1 MRRTGQGVTP
11 SRSRRRKPS
20 LARRLLLIAAVVVGA
35 GVVLGLVFAGSPTTI
50 AKGVRIDGIDVG
62 GLEATQRAG
71 PALPEV
77 GRLAQQP
84 IVFVAA
90 GKRFS
95 IAPTQLG
102 VEPDWHA
109 AIDAA
114 QRQGN
119 GFGPL
124 RGFRRIGVDV
134 FGADVTPPTRVFHGA
149 LQYELRQ
156 IAKAVDRKSR
166 SAAIVRHGLNV
177 VVVPARA
184 GHVLD
189 RAAAATT
196 IVESLAS
203 LNRSAGPVPLPL
215 RVDAPRVRAAALAP
229 VVAQARVA
237 LSGPVALQLGEKRWL
252 IQPQRLARLLELPSD
267 GQTALQIGGP
277 EAELWLK
284 RIGRGVESPPKNAT
298 FAVHGSH
305 IAVVP
310 AKPGLRLDT
319 AAAAAAVLAAAL
331 HTRPDRRVTVLPVHE
346 QQAKLTTEDAAALGI
361 HGVVSTY
368 TTVFGGIA
376 NRIHNVEL
384 VAHLVDDKLISPGE
398 EFSFNK
404 TTGARTAAKGF
415 LEAPVIINGE
425 VTTGLGGGV
434 CQVSTTVFNAA
445 YEAGLQD
452 HRADESRA
460 LHQPLPAG
468 PRRDRRLP
476 RRRSPVHQR
485 HGPLA
490 AAPHLRQLR
499 LADRRPLR
507 DADAP
512 EGREPDRAA
521 RRARQG
527 ADQEDDRQDAEA
539 GGEGHRRSR
548 RAGDDDERDARRL
561 RAPAASSSTTT
572 CSTRRTAPRRSSCA
586 SARRRSRRSRE
597 EAGYGDGSDDDSARS
612 IASTSQSGIRVG
624 LNVAASTHACAV
636 QPSASS
642 SPSSRTIAY
651 S

>member
-1 MRRTGQGVTP
+1 VRRTGQRVTP
-11 SRSRRRKPS
+11 SRSRRRRQS
-20 LARRLLLIAAVVVGA
+20 TARLLLLIGAVVVGSV
-35 GVVLGLVFAGSPTTI
+35 VVLGFVFAGSPTTI

-62 GLEATQRAG
+62 GLEATSARALLARKSD
-71 PALPEV
+71 ALA
-77 GRLAQQP
+77 RQP
-84 IVFVAA
+84 VVFVAA

-189 RAAAATT
+189 RAAAAST

-203 LNRSAGPVPLPL
+203 LNRSGGPVPLPL

-229 VVAQARVA
+229 VAAQARVA
-237 LSGPVALQLGEKRWL
+237 LSGPVALQLGVKRWL

-298 FAVHGSH
+298 FAVHGTH

-368 TTVFGGIA
+368 TTVFGGIP

-415 LEAPVIINGE
+415 VEAPVIINGE

-445 YEAGLQD
+445 YEAGLKITERTN
-452 HRADESRA
+452 HA
-460 LHQPLPAG
+460 LYISHYPQG
-468 PRRDRRLP
+468 
-476 RRRSPVHQR
+476 
-485 HGPLA
+485 
-490 AAPHLRQLR
+490 
-499 LADRRPLR
+499 R
-507 DADAP
+507 DATVDYPDVDLRFINDTGHWLLLRTYVSSDSLTVGLYGTPTHRKVVSQTAP
-512 EGREPDRAA
+512 LVVHGKAPIKKTIDKSLQPGEKVIDDPGEPSMSTSVTRDVYAP
-521 RRARQG
+521 
-527 ADQEDDRQDAEA
+527 
-539 GGEGHRRSR
+539 GGKLLDHDVFYSSYRSSPELVR
-548 RAGDDDERDARRL
+548 VGPKAKPKK
-561 RAPAASSSTTT
+561 PAKKPTTATGPTTT
-572 CSTRRTAPRRSSCA
+572 QPAP
-586 SARRRSRRSRE
+586 
-597 EAGYGDGSDDDSARS
+597 
-612 IASTSQSGIRVG
+612 
-624 LNVAASTHACAV
+624 
-636 QPSASS
+636 
-642 SPSSRTIAY
+642 
-651 S
+651 